1 MQSRRERFVPFH
13 FLSPSRKPTT
23 QKGGHN
29 VATRWIDFT
38 ELKRQV
44 SIRDVLARYG
54 FMDGLHEKKPGKL
67 VGPCPIHGG
76 KNGTSFN
83 VDADKNVFHCFSECG
98 GGNVLDLVMKIE
110 GCTIRDAGEKL
121 SDWFGLSYE
130 RRKKGGPT
138 PQSAKHTSPKPAA
151 AVHTSERNSADGA
164 NPPLERPLKDLNPDH
179 PYLVQRGLTVPT
191 IKLFGIGY
199 CTRGLMR
206 GRIAI
211 PIHDEHGD
219 LVAYA
224 GRAVDGALAAEKGK
238 FRFPDGFKKSLV
250 LFNLHRAMQSSDCH
264 LIVVEGFFDCFKVTQ
279 AGFPYV
285 VALMGSTLSEPQE
298 QLLLA
303 HSDRLTLFLD
313 GDDAGTKCLREFY
326 ARLRRRTYLRE
337 VHLEPGEQ
345 PDSLTDDRI
354 RQLLS

>member
-1 MQSRRERFVPFH
+1 
-13 FLSPSRKPTT
+13 
-23 QKGGHN
+23 

-54 FMDGLHEKKPGKL
+54 LLNGLQEKKPGKL

-110 GCTIRDAGEKL
+110 GCTIREAGEKL
-121 SDWFGLSYE
+121 SDWFGLSFTP
-130 RRKKGGPT
+130 RKKGGPNPPAT
-138 PQSAKHTSPKPAA
+138 EPPPPKPAA
-151 AVHTSERNSADGA
+151 AAHTSGRGQGPHA
-164 NPPLERPLKDLNPDH
+164 NPPLERPLRDLNPDH
-179 PYLVQRGLTVPT
+179 PYLVERGLTVPT
-191 IKLFGIGY
+191 IKAFSVGH

-211 PIHDEHGD
+211 PIHDERGE

-224 GRAVDGALAAEKGK
+224 GRAVDPALAEEKGK
-238 FRFPDGFKKSLV
+238 YRVPDGFKKSLV
-250 LFNLHRAMQSSDCH
+250 LFNLQRAIQSADRH
-264 LIVVEGFFDCFKVTQ
+264 LIVVEGFFDCFKVHQ
-279 AGFPYV
+279 AGFPNV
-285 VALMGSTLSEPQE
+285 VALMGSTLSDGQE

-303 HSDRLTLFLD
+303 HADRLALFLD

-326 ARLRRRTYLRE
+326 ARLRRRMYLRE
-337 VHLEPGEQ
+337 IHLEPGDQ
-345 PDSLTDDRI
+345 PDRLSEDRI
-354 RQLLS
+354 RELLS